1 MVDID
6 RFRYPNGNRP
16 VLHNIHFRVPAGS
29 KVGIVGPTGSGKT
42 TLLRLLVRDFDRYD
56 GRITVAG
63 QDIRDLPLTDYR
75 RQIGYTPQTDF
86 LFSTSIERNLRF
98 GDEQANDRRV
108 IETARKVAMDQEIA
122 AMTDQYKTRVGQ
134 DGTNLSG
141 GQRQRLSL
149 GRALIGPEQLL
160 VLDDPLSAVDAE
172 TAGQIEERLVTAK
185 EKTVIMTTSRL
196 STVDQ
201 LDWLIV
207 MEAGTVTEQGQP
219 AELLKRPGWYRNT
232 LQEQLRRQRLEED
245 LNG

>member
-1 MVDID
+1 
-6 RFRYPNGNRP
+6 
-16 VLHNIHFRVPAGS
+16 
-29 KVGIVGPTGSGKT
+29 
-42 TLLRLLVRDFDRYD
+42 
-56 GRITVAG
+56 
-63 QDIRDLPLTDYR
+63 
-75 RQIGYTPQTDF
+75 
-86 LFSTSIERNLRF
+86 
-98 GDEQANDRRV
+98 
-108 IETARKVAMDQEIA
+108 MDQEIA
-122 AMTDQYKTRVGQ
+122 AMADQYKTRVGQ

-149 GRALIGPEQLL
+149 GRALIGSEQLL

-219 AELLKRPGWYRNT
+219 AQLLKRPGWYRNN
-232 LQEQLRRQRLEED
+232 LQEQLRRQRLEDD

>member
-1 MVDID
+1 M
-6 RFRYPNGNRP
+6 
-16 VLHNIHFRVPAGS
+16 
-29 KVGIVGPTGSGKT
+29 
-42 TLLRLLVRDFDRYD
+42 
-56 GRITVAG
+56 
-63 QDIRDLPLTDYR
+63 
-75 RQIGYTPQTDF
+75 
-86 LFSTSIERNLRF
+86 
-98 GDEQANDRRV
+98 DE
-108 IETARKVAMDQEIA
+108 EIA
-122 AMTDQYKTRVGQ
+122 AMADQYKTRVGQ

-149 GRALIGPEQLL
+149 GRALIGSEQLL

-219 AELLKRPGWYRNT
+219 AQLLKRPGWYRNN
-232 LQEQLRRQRLEED
+232 LQEQLRRQRLEDD

>member
-1 MVDID
+1 
-6 RFRYPNGNRP
+6 
-16 VLHNIHFRVPAGS
+16 
-29 KVGIVGPTGSGKT
+29 
-42 TLLRLLVRDFDRYD
+42 
-56 GRITVAG
+56 
-63 QDIRDLPLTDYR
+63 
-75 RQIGYTPQTDF
+75 
-86 LFSTSIERNLRF
+86 
-98 GDEQANDRRV
+98 
-108 IETARKVAMDQEIA
+108 MDQEIA
-122 AMTDQYKTRVGQ
+122 AMADQYKTRVGQ
-134 DGTNLSG
+134 DGNNLSG

-149 GRALIGPEQLL
+149 GRALIGSEQLL

-219 AELLKRPGWYRNT
+219 AQLLKRPGWYRNN
-232 LQEQLRRQRLEED
+232 LQEQLRRQRLEDD